1 MKGRDIMKKLISA
14 ISFVLVLVM
23 LTSGATVF
31 GEREYFKDFGNNGP
45 WSGWDGYPDGTF
57 HPDEKITRAEFLCYL
72 YKFHNHLHEEVRVD
86 VKPIREYKNNFTDI
100 SPKKWY
106 YKYVVWAYERGII
119 NGVGNGRF
127 DPNSTI
133 NALDYSLMMK
143 RLYSAAFTEEWY
155 WEVDAEGCVAMEYAI
170 GYGKDNYNYESTP
183 LAKLKKNAVLIK
195 LPKWYTKEVSIDDL
209 FILDIWVGGEGDY
222 LDMTKFSPARGD
234 LYKHSHTYFLWFFS
248 S

>member
-1 MKGRDIMKKLISA
+1 MKKIISV
-14 ISFVLVLVM
+14 ISFILVLVM
-23 LTSGATVF
+23 LSSGATVF
-31 GEREYFKDFGNNGP
+31 GEREYFKDFGYNGP
-45 WSGWDGYPDGTF
+45 SSGWDGYPDGTF

-72 YKFHNHLHEEVRVD
+72 YKFHNHLHEAVLVD

-100 SPKKWY
+100 STKKWY

-143 RLYSAAFTEEWY
+143 RLYSAAFTEEWHY
-155 WEVDAEGCVAMEYAI
+155 SLDGNEAMQYTLGAA
-170 GYGKDNYNYESTP
+170 YPNYNYGSTSM
-183 LAKLKKNAVLIK
+183 AKLKKNAVLIK

-222 LDMTKFSPARGD
+222 LDMTKFSPARGV
-234 LYKHSHTYFLWFFS
+234 LYEHSQHFFIWYYS